1 MKVDRTTT
9 DIYVVEAVDRA
20 LDLLEVFKD
29 SEELSLNEICGR
41 VGMNKSR
48 TFRLLHTLAKR
59 GYVERTMEGLRYK
72 LGLKL
77 FEHATHFRRDVRRVA
92 QPFMRRLRERFNETI
107 NLAVIHDGEVVYVD
121 LLESSRPF
129 RMAAMVGSRMAIQST
144 SLGKAIIAYSPE
156 NELTAFLNQLPPA
169 ESRNLKKEI
178 ETVRLRG
185 YAVDREEN
193 EPGVACVGAPIF
205 DEKGAAIAALS
216 VSGPVGRMLKQER
229 EIGSVLA
236 AICGE
241 ISRNLGFVG
250 KVTMHSHAE
259 FKTPARMAV
268 SA

>member
-107 NLAVIHDGEVVYVD
+107 NLAAIHDGEVVYVD
-121 LLESSRPF
+121 LLGTSAPF
-129 RMAAMVGSRMAIQST
+129 RPAPLYGTST
-144 SLGKAIIAYSPE
+144 RIPS
-156 NELTAFLNQLPPA
+156 
-169 ESRNLKKEI
+169 
-178 ETVRLRG
+178 
-185 YAVDREEN
+185 
-193 EPGVACVGAPIF
+193 
-205 DEKGAAIAALS
+205 
-216 VSGPVGRMLKQER
+216 
-229 EIGSVLA
+229 
-236 AICGE
+236 
-241 ISRNLGFVG
+241 
-250 KVTMHSHAE
+250 
-259 FKTPARMAV
+259 TP
-268 SA
+268 S